1 MVQTVCSRLNPKE
14 LGHCQIHEHI
24 WVRPTP
30 MSQKNPALAICDYEK
45 SLQELRSYKAR
56 GGCSFVDAQPVGAG
70 RDAQMLRKLSQE
82 SGVQIIGCTGFH
94 LLGFY
99 PENSW
104 IHDLDEEGLYALY
117 CSELEEGM
125 LPWTGDE
132 SQAPEIATDIR
143 AGVVKAAI
151 PADGAVGRYE
161 TLLRAGARAAA
172 KNSVPLM
179 MHTESGKNAV
189 AAVQIC
195 LEAGMV
201 PEKIVVCHVDRQA
214 ADFTPHEAVAKL
226 GVYLDYDTVGRFKY
240 HSDADEVVLLQH
252 MLPYADKILLALD
265 TTAARLDAYGGE
277 IGLNYIFDSFIPA
290 LRQAGFTEET
300 ICGYIIRNC
309 RQLFTVENNNF

>member
-1 MVQTVCSRLNPKE
+1 MVQCVCGQVSPEK

-24 WVRPTP
+24 WVKPTP
-30 MSQKNPALAICDYEK
+30 MSEKNPALAICDYDK
-45 SLQELRSYKAR
+45 SLAELRSYKAR

-70 RDAQMLRKLSQE
+70 RDAETLQKLSSE
-82 SGVQIIGCTGFH
+82 SGVIIVGCTGFH

-104 IHDLDEEGLYALY
+104 IHALDEDSLYALY

-132 SQAPEIATDIR
+132 SCRPETATGIR

-172 KNSVPLM
+172 KNGVPLM

-195 LEAGMV
+195 LDAGMV

-214 ADFTPHEAVAKL
+214 ADFAPHDAVAQM

-240 HSDADEVVLLQH
+240 HSDAEEITLLQH
-252 MLPYADKILLALD
+252 MMPYADKILLALD
-265 TTAARLDAYGGE
+265 TTAARLDSYGGE

-290 LRQAGFTEET
+290 LQQAGFPEET
-300 ICGYIIRNC
+300 ICGYVNRNC
-309 RQLFTVENNNF
+309 RQLFAVI

>member
-1 MVQTVCSRLNPKE
+1 MVQTVCGPMDPAE

-30 MSQKNPALAICDYEK
+30 MSEKNPALAICNYEK
-45 SLQELRSYKAR
+45 SLEELCSYKTR
-56 GGCSFVDAQPVGAG
+56 GGRSFVDAQPVGAG
-70 RDAQMLRKLSQE
+70 RDTETLRRLSAE
-82 SGVQIIGCTGFH
+82 SGVAIIGCTGFH

-99 PENSW
+99 PQNSW
-104 IHDLDEEGLYALY
+104 IHTLDEEGLYALF
-117 CSELEEGM
+117 CTELEEGM

-132 SQAPEIATDIR
+132 GSRPEGNTGIR

-189 AAVQIC
+189 AAVRIC
-195 LEAGMV
+195 LDAGMV

-214 ADFTPHEAVAKL
+214 ADFAPHDAVAKL

-240 HSDADEVVLLQH
+240 HSDAEEITLLQH

-265 TTAARLDAYGGE
+265 TTAARLDSYGGE

-290 LRQAGFTEET
+290 LRQAGFDAET
-300 ICGYIIRNC
+300 ICGYTNRNC
-309 RQLFTVENNNF
+309 RQLFAVIK

>member
-1 MVQTVCSRLNPKE
+1 MVQTVCGKLDPAK

-30 MSQKNPALAICDYEK
+30 MSEKNPVLAICDYEK
-45 SLQELRSYKAR
+45 SLAELHSYKAR
-56 GGCSFVDAQPVGAG
+56 GGSSFVDAQPVGAG
-70 RDAQMLRKLSQE
+70 RDAQMLQKLSRE
-82 SGVQIIGCTGFH
+82 SGVHIVGCTGFH

-104 IHDLDEEGLYALY
+104 IHALDEEGLFRLY

-132 SQAPEIATDIR
+132 SCRPEKATDIL
-143 AGVVKAAI
+143 AGMVKAAI

-161 TLLRAGARAAA
+161 ILLRAGARAAA
-172 KNSVPLM
+172 KNGVPLM

-195 LEAGMV
+195 LDAGMA

-214 ADFTPHEAVAKL
+214 ADFAPHDAVAQL

-240 HSDADEVVLLQH
+240 HSDAEEITLLQH
-252 MLPYADKILLALD
+252 MMPYAGKIMLALD
-265 TTAARLDAYGGE
+265 TTAARLDSYGGE
-277 IGLNYIFDSFIPA
+277 IGLNYMFDSFLPA
-290 LRQAGFTEET
+290 LRQAGFAEET
-300 ICGYIIRNC
+300 IDGYINGNC
-309 RQLFTVENNNF
+309 RQLFAVIN